1 MKRALPVFSVV
12 LLMLAGVL
20 SIAPFL
26 SDADTEEG
34 TIFLDMGDGNVMET
48 YVSVNGT
55 MGDAVSVAISEN
67 DLTGTLA
74 GTATDNLDGISNGS
88 GSSNCEWR
96 FYKWEGEWVETAYDG
111 AAAFVGG
118 TFAWGFYPA
127 GLTPVATP
135 SVSDPWIMYRGDASG
150 SGVQSSAGPES
161 CGVKWTIQYDGE
173 FINGGILAAGERI
186 YFITGGT
193 EKPNPLDPT
202 EERDRAYPALHCAD
216 LDGNIIWFAQYP
228 EIGLPWETAT
238 PLVLS
243 DRVIV
248 PASCGKIFM
257 VDLDGKPI
265 GTPVD
270 IPRFDTGV
278 PRKFMSG
285 PGSLVYDSGFVY
297 FGASDGRFYKMDT
310 DGNIISS
317 VQTGE
322 AVYHAA
328 PYIRTEADGTK
339 TAFIGGWG
347 GSIFAIDCATMTV
360 EWEYD
365 LYLDE
370 EDPDKYGLFG
380 SVTMGTGAYSNM
392 IAVTYSDGAMSP
404 LESGIAVFNLDTLD
418 PSNPEP
424 MWKDESFSA
433 AGSPGVAYKNGFII
447 STSNGVSFYEWNN
460 SEPLWMKDY
469 GLVKGPLTMA
479 NDRVYL
485 VQYQSNGSI
494 IALSP
499 ESGSK
504 LGEYAIEPATSKG
517 FAMVGALI
525 HGGNIYVGND
535 DGILY
540 CFDSSVLP
548 LIRGEPK
555 PGGADTATIAIWS
568 ATFGMLALFVFYYIR
583 FVKPSGE
590 GMVASR
596 KRKLF
601 LMLAAGSLGSFI
613 MFMLALSYG
622 PGGNMSVGE
631 ALLNLASALGKGG
644 EGLTAYESYIYE
656 SRLPRAM
663 ATFAVGIGL
672 SVAGAVYQAIIR
684 NPLVDPYITG
694 VSSGA
699 GLMAIVAIV
708 FGTSLGVSYVTSIYL
723 TPIVAMVG
731 GLLAFVL
738 TMLIAE
744 KSGGSSLNYVLGGV
758 VIGLAFSA
766 FQSMILSMA
775 GNQLQNAMFW
785 LFGSFANVTWNNVW
799 FIFIPALAMSF
810 IPLFWAKELNL
821 VLLGE
826 EQARQMGLNV
836 RSFNR
841 WMMVLA
847 SVITSVC
854 VAFVGIIGFVGLVVP
869 HLCRMIL
876 GGDHRLVLPASI
888 IMGGAL
894 MMAADLVARMI
905 FVPFELPVGAITTL
919 IGTPLFAYLLIK
931 RGRMYNG

>member
-1 MKRALPVFSVV
+1 MRRVLPF
-12 LLMLAGVL
+12 L
-20 SIAPFL
+20 SIAILVLAGSLSAFSFE
-26 SDADTEEG
+26 SDAATEEG
-34 TIFLDMGDGNVMET
+34 IIFLDMGDGNVIEA

-55 MGDAVSVAISEN
+55 MADAVSDALSDN
-67 DLTGTLA
+67 GLAGTLS
-74 GTATDNLDGISNGS
+74 GTATDNLNGIANGS
-88 GSSNCEWR
+88 GSATCKWR
-96 FYKWEGEWVETAYDG
+96 FYEWNGAWTETTYDG
-111 AAAFVGG
+111 AVLFVGG
-118 TFAWGFYPA
+118 IFAWGFYPD

-135 SVSDPWIMYRGDASG
+135 SASDPWVMYRGDASG
-150 SGVQSSAGPES
+150 SGIQSSAGPES

-173 FINGGILAAGERI
+173 FINGGILAAGDRI
-186 YFITGGT
+186 YFISGGV
-193 EKPNPLDPT
+193 
-202 EERDRAYPALHCAD
+202 EESVLPALHCAD
-216 LDGNIIWFAQYP
+216 LDGNIVWSADYP
-228 EIGLPWETAT
+228 GVGLGWETAT
-238 PLVLS
+238 PLLLS

-248 PASCGKIFM
+248 PTSSGKIFM
-257 VDLDGKPI
+257 VDLDGNPI
-265 GTPVD
+265 GTYVD
-270 IPRFDTGV
+270 IPLFETGV
-278 PRKFMSG
+278 ALKFKSG
-285 PGSLVYDSGFVY
+285 PGSLIYDSGFVY
-297 FGASDGRFYKMDT
+297 FGASNGHFYKMDI
-310 DGNIISS
+310 DGNIVAD

-328 PYIRTEADGTK
+328 PYIYTEADGTK

-347 GSIFAIDCATMTV
+347 GSVFAIDCATMTV
-360 EWEYD
+360 KWQYD
-365 LYLDE
+365 LYSKND
-370 EDPDKYGLFG
+370 DPENFGLFG
-380 SVTMGTGAYSNM
+380 SVTMGTGVYSNM
-392 IAVTYSDGAMSP
+392 MAVTYTDGAMSP
-404 LESGIAVFNLDTLD
+404 INSGIAVFNLDTLD
-418 PSNPEP
+418 PIDPQP
-424 MWKDESFSA
+424 VWKDESFSA
-433 AGSPGVAYKNGFII
+433 AGSPGVAYRNGFII
-447 STSNGVSFYEWNN
+447 STSNGVTFYSWENN
-460 SEPLWMKDY
+460 SPLWKKDY
-469 GLVKGPLTMA
+469 GMIKGPLTMA
-479 NDRVYL
+479 EGRIYI
-485 VQYQSNGSI
+485 VQYQSNGSVVSI
-494 IALSP
+494 NPENGARLS
-499 ESGSK
+499 
-504 LGEYAIEPATSKG
+504 EYAIEPATSTG
-517 FAMVGALI
+517 FAMVGALVY
-525 HGGNIYVGND
+525 GGNIYVGND

-540 CFDSSVLP
+540 CFDSSVPP
-548 LIRGEPK
+548 LIRGEPE
-555 PGGADTATIAIWS
+555 PEGANIATLAIWS
-568 ATFGMLALFVFYYIR
+568 STVGLLALFVFYYIR
-583 FVKPSGE
+583 FVKPAGE

-596 KRKLF
+596 KKKLF
-601 LMLAAGSLGSFI
+601 LMLATGFLGSFI

-631 ALLNLASALGKGG
+631 AFLNLVSAFGKGG
-644 EGLTAYESYIYE
+644 EGLTAYESYVYE

-663 ATFAVGIGL
+663 ATFAVGVGL

-699 GLMAIVAIV
+699 GLMAIIAIV

-723 TPIVAMVG
+723 TPLAAMAG
-731 GLLAFVL
+731 GLLAFGL

-775 GNQLQNAMFW
+775 GSQLQNAMFW

-799 FIFIPALAMSF
+799 FIFIPALAMSL

-836 RSFNR
+836 KNFNR

-869 HLCRMIL
+869 HLCRMML

-888 IMGGAL
+888 MMGGAL
-894 MMAADLVARMI
+894 MMAADLAARML